1 MADPIET
8 AQKINELLS
17 ERKKTL
23 QEISNL
29 ESRSIATARSIAA
42 AISKITDT
50 DEVNRGLE
58 TTNSL
63 VEALGMA
70 AQKATDQGGQGMDKM
85 AGQIANAVKQ
95 SGALGKSLTT
105 LDKLTSP
112 FALGLVAGLDGA
124 IQGFKFSIHSAQRFF
139 GVISQ
144 GVKTVANFG
153 MSLISI
159 PFKILS
165 HLMNQVTQGSNE
177 FRQELEAIRKN
188 FGDLARNESKAI
200 IDGFRSVQGEL
211 SNTGLSVTRTM
222 GFFAERLKEVHRMA
236 RELGPTFYQL
246 KNELASSA
254 EEFFAY
260 QKGLGLSEQA
270 MVAFGQR
277 ALAMGTTFQEQGR
290 RVTSTAYQ
298 MGEAFGINGKV
309 ISRDIGE
316 MMTDFKNFGNIAP
329 EVLSGISVYAKK
341 LGIEI
346 KGLLGVI
353 DKFDNFESAAESVA
367 QLN

>member
-112 FALGLVAGLDGA
+112 FALEIGRA
-124 IQGFKFSIHSAQRFF
+124 SCR
-139 GVISQ
+139 
-144 GVKTVANFG
+144 
-153 MSLISI
+153 
-159 PFKILS
+159 
-165 HLMNQVTQGSNE
+165 
-177 FRQELEAIRKN
+177 
-188 FGDLARNESKAI
+188 
-200 IDGFRSVQGEL
+200 
-211 SNTGLSVTRTM
+211 
-222 GFFAERLKEVHRMA
+222 ERV
-236 RELGPTFYQL
+236 
-246 KNELASSA
+246 
-254 EEFFAY
+254 
-260 QKGLGLSEQA
+260 
-270 MVAFGQR
+270 
-277 ALAMGTTFQEQGR
+277 
-290 RVTSTAYQ
+290 
-298 MGEAFGINGKV
+298 
-309 ISRDIGE
+309 
-316 MMTDFKNFGNIAP
+316 
-329 EVLSGISVYAKK
+329 
-341 LGIEI
+341 
-346 KGLLGVI
+346 
-353 DKFDNFESAAESVA
+353 
-367 QLN
+367 